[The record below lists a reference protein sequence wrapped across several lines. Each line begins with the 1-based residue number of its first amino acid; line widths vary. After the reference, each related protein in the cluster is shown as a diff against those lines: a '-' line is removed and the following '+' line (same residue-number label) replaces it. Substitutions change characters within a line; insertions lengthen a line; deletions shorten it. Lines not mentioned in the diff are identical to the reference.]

1 MKKPRFLEF
10 FIILDSI
17 WTHMLLTRWQGKKG
31 KRVYIIN
38 VLKLNVKTSKTPL
51 NHWVVSKQSL
61 IVIIFLVIYPI
72 SLLWLRTSYEELFLF
87 FDILNYY
94 FLCLVLIFMWQ
105 GKWFIRFMKGT
116 QMKLV
121 KPKLTSWWNI
131 LKLQGP

>member
-1 MKKPRFLEF
+1 MNGEKIMPSKV
-10 FIILDSI
+10 ILNTWFYMD
-17 WTHMLLTRWQGKKG
+17 THASNTLTRKERWAGL
-31 KRVYIIN
+31 YN

-51 NHWVVSKQSL
+51 NHWFVSKQSL
-61 IVIIFLVIYPI
+61 IVTIFLVIHPI
-72 SLLWLRTSYEELFLF
+72 SLLLLKTSHEELFLF

-94 FLCLVLIFMWQ
+94 FLCFVLIMWQ

-121 KPKLTSWWNI
+121 KPKLSSWNI

>member
-1 MKKPRFLEF
+1 MVKKSCLLKLYL
-10 FIILDSI
+10 ILDSI
-17 WTHMLLTRWQGKKG
+17 WTHMLHTLTRKERWAGL
-31 KRVYIIN
+31 YN

-51 NHWVVSKQSL
+51 NHWFVSKQSL
-61 IVIIFLVIYPI
+61 IVTIFLVIHPI
-72 SLLWLRTSYEELFLF
+72 SLLLLKTSHEELFLF

-94 FLCLVLIFMWQ
+94 FLCFVLIMWQ

-121 KPKLTSWWNI
+121 KPKLSSWNI